1 MVSVLFHLPYRD
13 AFHLSLTV
21 LVHYRSEVI
30 FSLGRV
36 VLPDSNGI
44 SPVPSYL
51 RTIASHII
59 SFRIRDCYPLWSDF
73 PDGFTKIH
81 VSTPVNRVRL
91 PRNPVSRRIR
101 FRLFRVRSPLLTE
114 SQLISFPPGTK
125 MFQFPGYA
133 SWTYEFS
140 SWFPLK
146 NRRVAPFGD
155 LRIKACL
162 TAPRRL
168 SQPAASFIAYFSQGI
183 HHIR

>member
-51 RTIASHII
+51 RTIALHAI
-59 SFRIRDCYPLWSDF
+59 SFRIRDYYPLWSDF
-73 PDGFTKIH
+73 PDGFTKIC

-91 PRNPVSRRIR
+91 PRNPVPRYRSPPQCVLNVSEAR

-114 SQLISFPPGTK
+114 SHIVF
-125 MFQFPGYA
+125 
-133 SWTYEFS
+133 FS
-140 SWFPLK
+140 SW
-146 NRRVAPFGD
+146 
-155 LRIKACL
+155 
-162 TAPRRL
+162 
-168 SQPAASFIAYFSQGI
+168 Y
-183 HHIR
+183 